1 MSKSCS
7 TGVILLAP
15 RVNSQHSVSIFSLV
29 IKPQKSPG
37 HPNSPWE
44 NLARTHCRHALLCN
58 WTDYASKKI
67 VKEILKEEIYNINLW
82 GIIITMYQSV
92 YKIFFPDCE
101 HTVPYHRSCFLSTF
115 FFKERTV
122 FRHFDRKPPLVTYW
136 NY

>member
-1 MSKSCS
+1 MHDRCSASEENLRKSMA
-7 TGVILLAP
+7 GNVKKLLYWGDIIGP
-15 RVNSQHSVSIFSLV
+15 SGQHSVSIFSLV

-37 HPNSPWE
+37 GLPNSPWE

-115 FFKERTV
+115 F
-122 FRHFDRKPPLVTYW
+122 
-136 NY
+136 